1 MTIKKAL
8 LPMVFLLALAGCT
21 SNEVSS
27 GHASAN
33 STLQNRGLPFRWE
46 KTPDGKATVMR
57 LLPLPVGPTKADA
70 KLAEEILAGIRK
82 KEQAAGRTDAMMQEV
97 HQMPDGRE
105 VWVLQSLGEGIA
117 YVVGLKNPIRVEGP
131 YNFAK

>member
-1 MTIKKAL
+1 MKNVL
-8 LPMVFLLALAGCT
+8 LPILFVLALAACSST
-21 SNEVSS
+21 EVSS

-33 STLQNRGLPFRWE
+33 STAEMQGLPFRWE
-46 KTPDGKATVMR
+46 KTADGKATVMR
-57 LLPLPVGPTKADA
+57 MLPLPVGPTKADA
-70 KLAEEILAGIRK
+70 KLAEEILGGIRK
-82 KEQAAGRTDAMMQEV
+82 KEQGSGRTDAMLQQV
-97 HQMPDGRE
+97 HQMPDGRD

>member
-1 MTIKKAL
+1 MKKIL
-8 LPMVFLLALAGCT
+8 LPIFLALALAACS

-33 STLQNRGLPFRWE
+33 STAEMQGLPFRWE
-46 KTPDGKATVMR
+46 KTADGKATVMR
-57 LLPLPVGPTKADA
+57 LLPLPVAPTKADA

-82 KEQAAGRTDAMMQEV
+82 KEQANGRTDALLQEV
-97 HQMPDGRE
+97 HQMADGRE

-117 YVVGLKNPIRVEGP
+117 YVVGLKNPIRVQGP

>member
-1 MTIKKAL
+1 VPIL
-8 LPMVFLLALAGCT
+8 FLLALAACS

-27 GHASAN
+27 GYSSAN
-33 STLQNRGLPFRWE
+33 STAEMKGLPFRWE
-46 KTPDGKATVMR
+46 KTADGKATVMR
-57 LLPLPVGPTKADA
+57 LLPLPVAPTKADA

-82 KEQAAGRTDAMMQEV
+82 KEQANGRTDAMLQEV
-97 HQMPDGRE
+97 HQMTDGRE